1 MLITFAR
8 FLESPAEWKETV
20 KEGMDKALF
29 AMGNKGEIE
38 HNEGVKLK
46 KVLCLCAVQSWKKK
60 KREKNLCSLGRGAC
74 FNAPRFKQTEERE
87 RNSADK
93 QIFKTIPLRIAYEG
107 QTFAKH
113 LTT

>member
-20 KEGMDKALF
+20 KEGMDKARF

-46 KVLCLCAVQSWKKK
+46 KVLRLCAVQSWKKK
-60 KREKNLCSLGRGAC
+60 QREKNLCSLGRDAC
-74 FNAPRFKQTEERE
+74 FNAPPFKQTEERV
-87 RNSADK
+87 RSADK
-93 QIFKTIPLRIAYEG
+93 QIFKTIPLKIAYEG
-107 QTFAKH
+107 QTLAKH